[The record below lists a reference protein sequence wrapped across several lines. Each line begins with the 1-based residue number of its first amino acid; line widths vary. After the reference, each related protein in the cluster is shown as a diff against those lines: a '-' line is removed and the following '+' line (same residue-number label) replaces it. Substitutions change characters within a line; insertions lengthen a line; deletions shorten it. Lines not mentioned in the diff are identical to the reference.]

1 MFSTSIFHPIIGGWI
16 DSARAD
22 HLAHG
27 LEGVDLE
34 LATGQDTL
42 EKMVFPIILIVLFT
56 ILFLCLEKSHQDKG
70 HGCPLI
76 EIAK

>member
-1 MFSTSIFHPIIGGWI
+1 
-16 DSARAD
+16 
-22 HLAHG
+22 
-27 LEGVDLE
+27 
-34 LATGQDTL
+34 
-42 EKMVFPIILIVLFT
+42 MVAFPIILIVLFT